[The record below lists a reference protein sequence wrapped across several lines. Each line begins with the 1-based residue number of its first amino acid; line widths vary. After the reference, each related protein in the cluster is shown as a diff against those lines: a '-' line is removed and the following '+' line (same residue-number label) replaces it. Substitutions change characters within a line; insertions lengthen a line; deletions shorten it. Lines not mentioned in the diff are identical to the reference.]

1 MRAGYFSCKYAT
13 KSILALERLVGLHTK
28 LIHLVVADGRQ
39 LAAQE
44 GGALAGP
51 SAHTST
57 STWWARVTLYPC
69 HAWHGRGPNEVPA
82 AAIRVI
88 INCREA
94 VYEEIWKSKYPYPNT
109 WISRSADPMCFSRM
123 NTRRYSPDKGA
134 GAASFEI
141 LLAKGVRDGLVV
153 GRGFVE
159 MAADS

>member
-13 KSILALERLVGLHTK
+13 KSVLALERLVGLHTK

-44 GGALAGP
+44 GGTLAGP
-51 SAHTST
+51 SAPTST

-69 HAWHGRGPNEVPA
+69 HAWHGRGLNEVPA
-82 AAIRVI
+82 AAIRMI

-94 VYEEIWKSKYPYPNT
+94 MYEEFWKSNIRTPTRGSPA
-109 WISRSADPMCFSRM
+109 RSIRCFSRM

-134 GAASFEI
+134 GAAS
-141 LLAKGVRDGLVV
+141 AK
-153 GRGFVE
+153 
-159 MAADS
+159 